1 MSNEKQK
8 TVQLLSPTAPDGTTL
23 AAISDG
29 EGTQITPVKMGKTN
43 DGEPIQPGQTMM
55 MLESDDAPGRF
66 KVTGEYTHP
75 GPAHVTTDE
84 YRTGWDAIFGERKV
98 RPEDLN

>member
-1 MSNEKQK
+1 MNDEKK
-8 TVQLLSPTAPDGTTL
+8 TVQLLTVLDAQGK
-23 AAISDG
+23 AIVSINDDKSMHTVAVTMTKG
-29 EGTQITPVKMGKTN
+29 E
-43 DGEPIQPGQTMM
+43 DARPIQPGQTMM
-55 MLESDDAPGRF
+55 MLEAEDAPGRF

-84 YRTGWDAIFGERKV
+84 YRVGWENIFGKRKV